1 MSRFKLLFIQSFI
14 LTFLLIFIS
23 KSECYGQKSIQ
34 IQQKQEKIRKE
45 IELIEEL
52 INETKEKKNK
62 TSNELKILNRKI
74 DLRTEYIRNL
84 NRELIEIEN
93 NIDEN
98 KKLVRSLENDLIN
111 IKKEYARLIYN
122 AYKNRGKENYLIFI
136 LSSNSFNQAY
146 KRIKYM
152 QLYTAYKKRQVN
164 LILAYEKVIRK
175 KNEELLR
182 NKNNRE
188 NLLAEREKELLN
200 TLTEKEDRK
209 KIIKSLQ
216 EKEKDLREEVRKKR
230 TIAEGLQNELERI
243 IAEERQNAKSIY
255 ETLTP
260 AEKLL
265 SGNFER
271 NKGKLPWPTNQ
282 GIITGRFGIHQHPVL
297 KNVKIRNDGIF
308 ISTIENEDARA
319 IFDGV
324 VSKIFSLPGSNFA
337 VIIKHGNYYTLYHN
351 LDEVYVKE
359 GEIVKT
365 KEKIGRIYTDKDK
378 NETVLQFQV
387 WREMEKN
394 DPEVWLSK

>member
-1 MSRFKLLFIQSFI
+1 MGKFNLILIRSFL
-14 LTFLLIFIS
+14 LTFLLIIFL
-23 KSECYGQKSIQ
+23 KNECYGQKSVQ
-34 IQQKQEKIRKE
+34 IQHEQKKIRKE

-74 DLRTEYIRNL
+74 ELRTEYIKNL
-84 NRELIEIEN
+84 NKELLEIET
-93 NIDEN
+93 NIFEN
-98 KKLVRSLENDLIN
+98 TKLIGSLENDLIN

-122 AYKNRGKENYLIFI
+122 AYKNRDRENYLLYI

-146 KRIKYM
+146 KRIKYI
-152 QLYTAYKKRQVN
+152 QLYMAYKKRQVN
-164 LILAYEKVIRK
+164 LIRAYEKVIRK
-175 KNEELLR
+175 KNEELAQ
-182 NKNNRE
+182 NKQNRE
-188 NLLAEREKELLN
+188 SLLAEREKELLN
-200 TLTEKEDRK
+200 NLTEKEERK
-209 KIIKSLQ
+209 KIIISLQ
-216 EKEKDLREEVRKKR
+216 EKEKDLREEVKKKKA
-230 TIAEGLQNELERI
+230 IADKLQSELERI
-243 IAEERQNAKSIY
+243 IAEERKGAKSIY

-260 AEKLL
+260 AEKLI

-282 GIITGRFGIHQHPVL
+282 GIITGRFGIQQHPVL

-308 ISTIENEDARA
+308 ISTVENEDARA
-319 IFDGV
+319 IYDGV

-365 KEKIGRIYTDKDK
+365 KEKIGRIYTDKSK

-387 WREMEKN
+387 WREMERN
-394 DPEVWLSK
+394 DPEIWLSK